1 MDIHE
6 FLENMPSELYFWLH
20 DEVDG
25 GDLEPFIMY
34 YQNRAKER
42 IVEEHQGLFTNKEDF
57 INGFTLAIAYSHHER
72 FTLEELRWIRMAMS
86 LMLAPILTRES

>member
-6 FLENMPSELYFWLH
+6 FLENMPPELYFWLH

-34 YQNRAKER
+34 YQNRAKARSVKEPQ
-42 IVEEHQGLFTNKEDF
+42 ELFK
-57 INGFTLAIAYSHHER
+57 I
-72 FTLEELRWIRMAMS
+72 
-86 LMLAPILTRES
+86 

>member
-6 FLENMPSELYFWLH
+6 FLENMPPDLYFWLH

-34 YQNRAKER
+34 YQNRANARSVK
-42 IVEEHQGLFTNKEDF
+42 EHQELFKIKEDF
-57 INGFTLAIAYSHHER
+57 INGFTLAIAYAHHER
-72 FTLEELRWIRMAMS
+72 FTIEELRWIRMAMS
-86 LMLAPILTRES
+86 LRLNQILTP

>member
-6 FLENMPSELYFWLH
+6 FLENMPPELYFWLH

-42 IVEEHQGLFTNKEDF
+42 SVKEHQELFKIKE
-57 INGFTLAIAYSHHER
+57 GVKTL
-72 FTLEELRWIRMAMS
+72 LENIQNWKA
-86 LMLAPILTRES
+86 APVWTPESIKEATKVWFKLLDKKK